1 MLPVTTT
8 SARPSPV
15 TSPIAT
21 AELSVVPSEIAWYGR
36 KSEDVAFTPVP
47 ATNGIAIAAVAVKAM
62 RRVRH
67 CGSAFAHCHPWAP
80 PELCLTAPLYPL
92 ATSKYTLPEEVFPR
106 RPTRSDALLSSKA

>member
-47 ATNGIAIAAVAVKAM
+47 AANGIAIAAVAVKRDEASPPL
-62 RRVRH
+62 R
-67 CGSAFAHCHPWAP
+67 SAFARCHPWAP
-80 PELCLTAPLYPL
+80 PN
-92 ATSKYTLPEEVFPR
+92 SV
-106 RPTRSDALLSSKA
+106 